1 MISNAPT
8 KGDMGC
14 VWPKGRQAT
23 NGDDKG
29 NDCKI
34 QVFVQEVM
42 K

>member
-14 VWPKGRQAT
+14 VWPKGSKQVAK
-23 NGDDKG
+23 GDDK
-29 NDCKI
+29 NI
-34 QVFVQEVM
+34 M